1 MTVVSP
7 RELHDAL
14 VMKRVRDHYEE
25 ALQYFPEYQIVGCF
39 LQGSQNYGL
48 DYEGSDVDT
57 KLIIVPKF
65 ADICLNRKPIS
76 TTHVRENNEHT
87 DWKDIRLYMETFRK
101 QNLNF
106 LEILFTPY
114 YIINPMYRDEWMRL
128 VEHREE
134 IARMNPFRAVKS
146 MKGIAHEK
154 YAAMEKPYPSKL
166 EIIEKY
172 GYDGKQNSHLERVDD
187 YLERYIAGESYE
199 DCLKPTPARV
209 PHIMDY
215 KMLDVISLEVAREEA
230 KVTLAHVDKMADD
243 FCARTPEVENESM
256 RQLLESVSYGIM
268 ETAVKY
274 ELGFLE
280 PELTYDSETL
290 GGFKA

>member
-7 RELHDAL
+7 KELHDAL

-187 YLERYIAGESYE
+187 YLERYIAGENYE
-199 DCLKPTPARV
+199 DCLRPTPTRV

-215 KMLDVISLEVAREEA
+215 KMLDVIPLEIAREEA

-243 FCARTPEVENESM
+243 FCSRTPEVEDESM